1 MLVWAT
7 VSFLLRPW
15 PHGEVDE
22 SALQVRGSG
31 GSDAGSPQTVFRETP
46 ETSEQGLQCQTTGTQ
61 TVAPRVSIYEAFY
74 TLQRFPET
82 WFILCES
89 GEWIP
94 VLLSLQVPV
103 RSWQRGGA

>member
-1 MLVWAT
+1 M
-7 VSFLLRPW
+7 
-15 PHGEVDE
+15 
-22 SALQVRGSG
+22 
-31 GSDAGSPQTVFRETP
+31 FRETP
-46 ETSEQGLQCQTTGTQ
+46 ETSEQGLQGQTTGIQ
-61 TVAPRVSIYEAFY
+61 TVAPQVSIYEAFY

-103 RSWQRGGA
+103 VILAERRSSRTLWDSLGTWALILQAHTLVLLHTTSLSF